1 MGIYVVLPSVTKAS
15 VVFNYV
21 TWFSILYIIA
31 AYIWLYPKDWFNN
44 QRVVG
49 LLAGISLLLSWVSV
63 IFLAFMSRQIG
74 KSISIAYFF
83 VSDSNKI
90 LALTTG
96 ISGFLFFKRLKMGYS
111 KTINT
116 IAASTFGVLMI
127 HANSNTMRQ
136 WLWHDVFNNVGTYE
150 TGNVVVHAIVCVV
163 AIYTICTVTDIVRI
177 RFIEKPM
184 LNKL

>member
-1 MGIYVVLPSVTKAS
+1 
-15 VVFNYV
+15 
-21 TWFSILYIIA
+21 
-31 AYIWLYPKDWFNN
+31 
-44 QRVVG
+44 
-49 LLAGISLLLSWVSV
+49 
-63 IFLAFMSRQIG
+63 
-74 KSISIAYFF
+74 
-83 VSDSNKI
+83 
-90 LALTTG
+90 
-96 ISGFLFFKRLKMGYS
+96 MGYS